1 MRTIYLHFT
10 RLIKN
15 MGCLFVILFFV
26 AGPWS
31 VIIGLPLCFLISIMF
46 FGTPMDVKKISE
58 QFTEEELKILD
69 AKNVEE
75 HVSDDLYL
83 SLYAKMMNLTN
94 EQQFDEHKQ
103 KIKTNLTDEAF
114 TLSYY
119 FYDEEAK
126 KDYEKKHPDIVKY
139 VRNGLVK
146 SFVPY
151 ARIKKSN
158 RLLIIRYYEANSE
171 TYSETIIKPTDW

>member
-31 VIIGLPLCFLISIMF
+31 VIIGIPVCFLISILF
-46 FGTPMDVKKISE
+46 FSTPMDKKKISD

-69 AKNVEE
+69 AESVEV
-75 HVSDDLYL
+75 HVSDDIYL
-83 SLYAKMMNLTN
+83 SLYVKLMNLTN

-103 KIKTNLTDEAF
+103 KIIATLTDEAL
-114 TLSYY
+114 TISYL
-119 FYDEEAK
+119 FFDEEAK
-126 KDYEKKHPDIVKY
+126 REYEKKHPDIVKF

-146 SFVPY
+146 SYVPY
-151 ARIKKSN
+151 ARIKNSN
-158 RLLIIRYYEANSE
+158 RLLIIKIFETNSE
-171 TYSETIIKPTDW
+171 AFSETIIKPTDW